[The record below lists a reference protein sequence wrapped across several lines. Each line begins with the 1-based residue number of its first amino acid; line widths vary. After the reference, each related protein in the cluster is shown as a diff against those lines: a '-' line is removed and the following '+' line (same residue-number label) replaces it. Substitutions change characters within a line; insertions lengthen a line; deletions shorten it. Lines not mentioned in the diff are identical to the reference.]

1 MGIFRAYDIRGVYGE
16 DLTPDLAL
24 RIGNAFGAFLGG
36 GGRRVAVARDSR
48 LSGPTLEAAFK
59 SGLMAAGCEAVELGL
74 QPTPLLYFAI
84 AHFGLDGG
92 AAVTA
97 SHNPPEYNG
106 FKLCR
111 ERAFSLTYESG
122 IAEIGERATRGPMI
136 LEPWTGLGRESGMEV
151 RAAYSEFLRAKVRL
165 GRGLRV
171 VIDAGNGTCGFAG
184 ELFRELGCEAEV
196 LFPEPDG
203 RFPNHIPNPLKEETL
218 AHLRAE
224 VKRRGADLGIAF
236 DGDGDRVGF
245 LDERG
250 NALRGDVAL
259 MIFASEALKGR
270 GGGEVLFD
278 VASSKAVADHIRRL
292 GGRPSMIR
300 VGHSYVMRELF
311 DRGAVL
317 AGELSGHYYFAE
329 GYYGYDDGIFAA
341 ARMAEILSR
350 SDRPLSEIAASLPKH
365 ISTPEERIPCP
376 DDRKFR
382 VVEALRAKLEA
393 KGISLITIDG
403 VRAEFEDGWA
413 LVRPSNTEPAL
424 VLRFE
429 AETDGGLRRIR
440 GLIEGE
446 LRGLL

>member
-16 DLTPDLAL
+16 DLTPDLAM
-24 RIGNAFGAFLGG
+24 RIGNAFGSLI
-36 GGRRVAVARDSR
+36 GGRGRRAAVARDSR
-48 LSGPTLEAAFK
+48 LSGPALEAAFK
-59 SGLMAAGCEAVELGL
+59 AGLMAAGCDAIELGL

-111 ERAFSLTYESG
+111 EGAFSLTYESG
-122 IAEIGERATRGPMI
+122 IGEIERMATGAGMA
-136 LEPWTGLGRESGMEV
+136 LEPWTAVGRESAMEV
-151 RAAYSEFLRAKVRL
+151 RGAYSEFLRAKIRL

-171 VIDAGNGTCGFAG
+171 VIDAGNGTCGFVG
-184 ELFRELGCEAEV
+184 GLFEELGCEAEV

-218 AHLRAE
+218 AHLKAE
-224 VKRRGADLGIAF
+224 VVRRGADLGIAF

-245 LDERG
+245 VDERG

-259 MIFASEALKGR
+259 MIFASDALR
-270 GGGEVLFD
+270 AHPGGEVLFD
-278 VASSKAVADHIRRL
+278 VASSRAVADHIRRL
-292 GGRPSMIR
+292 GGKPSMIR
-300 VGHSYVMRELF
+300 VGHSYVMGELSR
-311 DRGAVL
+311 RGAIL

-350 SDRPLSEIAASLPKH
+350 SDRPLSEIAASLPKYA
-365 ISTPEERIPCP
+365 SSPEERIHCP

-382 VVEALRAKLEA
+382 VVEALRARLGA
-393 KGISLITIDG
+393 MGISLVTIDG

-429 AETDGGLRRIR
+429 AETEEGLRRIR
-440 GLIEGE
+440 ALVEGE

>member
-1 MGIFRAYDIRGVYGE
+1 MGIFRAYDIRGIYGE

-24 RIGNAFGAFLGG
+24 RIGSAFGAFLGG
-36 GGRRVAVARDSR
+36 RGKRVAVARDAR
-48 LSGPTLEAAFK
+48 LSGPVLEAAFK
-59 SGLMAAGCEAVELGL
+59 SGLMAAGCEAFELGL

-106 FKLCR
+106 FKLCG

-122 IAEIGERATRGPMI
+122 IGEIEGRVAGARMA
-136 LEPWTGLGRESGMEV
+136 LEPWTGLGRESAMEV
-151 RAAYSEFLRAKVRL
+151 RDAYYEALKARIRL

-171 VIDAGNGTCGFAG
+171 VVDAGNGTCGFVG
-184 ELFRELGCEAEV
+184 GLLEGLGCEAEV

-224 VKRRGADLGIAF
+224 VARRGADLGIAF

-259 MIFASEALKGR
+259 MVFASEALERRKGA
-270 GGGEVLFD
+270 EILFD
-278 VASSKAVADHIRRL
+278 VASSKAVADHIKGL

-311 DRGAVL
+311 GRGALL

-341 ARMAEILSR
+341 AKMAEILSK
-350 SDRPLSEIAASLPKH
+350 SDRPLSEIVSLLPRYV
-365 ISTPEERIPCP
+365 SSPEERIPCP
-376 DDRKFR
+376 DDRKFQ
-382 VVEALRAKLEA
+382 VVEALRARLEA
-393 KGISLITIDG
+393 KGISLVTIDG

-429 AETDGGLRRIR
+429 AETAEGLGRIR
-440 GLIEGE
+440 GLVEGE
-446 LRGLL
+446 LRKAL